1 MAHHRVQRYNIILKW
16 DDNYSLYVQVSL
28 LHLHKRERI
37 DAPHLVINTN
47 HYHAA
52 TRIALCHHLATHV
65 ILVIAS
71 HPLLA
76 LGIAASLVE
85 ELHSR
90 LFCRVS

>member
-1 MAHHRVQRYNIILKW
+1 VAHHRVQRYNIILKW

-37 DAPHLVINTN
+37 DAPCLVVNT
-47 HYHAA
+47 HHDHS
-52 TRIALCHHLATHV
+52 TMRIALCHHLAAHV